1 MTDPLHDLIT
11 ALREELQSYGE
22 LLALLDRQQES
33 VFARAS
39 NELLDAA
46 GSVQTHAVEL
56 EQIRHHRDTCRQAV
70 AEGLGL
76 PADASFSLILPALP
90 PDYRP
95 LLAALVEENNALLVR
110 VQQRA
115 HQNHLL
121 LSRSVELMQK
131 FLSSLVPGHDALVY
145 TVAGMQRQAGVPGR
159 AVYDAVG

>member
-1 MTDPLHDLIT
+1 MTDPLHDLIA

-33 VFARAS
+33 VFARAA
-39 NELLDAA
+39 NDLLDAA
-46 GSVQTHAVEL
+46 GSVQAHATQL
-56 EQIRHHRDTCRQAV
+56 ERIRRHRESCRQAV

-76 PADASFSLILPALP
+76 PPDASFSLLLPALP
-90 PDYRP
+90 HDYRP
-95 LLAALVEENNALLVR
+95 LLGALVEENNALLVR

-131 FLSSLVPGHDALVY
+131 FLSSLMPGHDALVY
-145 TVAGMQRQAGVPGR
+145 TVAGMQRQAGTPGR
-159 AVYDAVG
+159 AVYNAVG